1 MVVPNDETVLLRT
14 WRLSAPDRDGHG
26 RIGNMV
32 CTTAK
37 GHREFGLG
45 ELSGVVLDVNIDY
58 DPCHGSLSSQRR
70 CFAVD
75 LAIDAVQGR
84 VLLVSV
90 NRAGLQM
97 TVGLIFEIFRVL
109 KVLDLWWEYG
119 TVALEHFILPNKK
132 PVDSVTKLSR

>member
-1 MVVPNDETVLLRT
+1 MIVPNNETVLLRT
-14 WRLSAPDRDGHG
+14 WRLSAPDRDGHN
-26 RIGNMV
+26 RIGNLV

-37 GHREFGLG
+37 GHREVSLG

-58 DPCHGSLSSQRR
+58 DPDHGSLSSQRR

-75 LAIDAVQGR
+75 LAIDVIQGR

-90 NRAGLQM
+90 NRANLQV
-97 TVGLIFEIFRVL
+97 TVGLIFEMFRVL
-109 KVLDLWWEYG
+109 KALDLWWECEV
-119 TVALEHFILPNKK
+119 VALDHFILPNKK